1 MWVWGLCC
9 RREGMS
15 GVCSVSLS
23 SSLHLTLSCTLFLP
37 LPLFLSVSPS
47 PWMTLA
53 HFPSFRKGGSCLRSS
68 LMGCFRRSFQFI
80 YCLFYLSFISST
92 LGLPYARP
100 FFPPLM
106 PLFSD
111 ISTRCNPSEILFF
124 PLYRFQNLLNAKYM
138 SLYTYL
144 TPSLYSCIPTFHSHL
159 LILPHGSSHSINPL
173 ILVFSPLF
181 SLLHLFPSFF
191 NTFTLIYPR
200 IPVLAF
206 VESIYVYK

>member
-1 MWVWGLCC
+1 MSSFVLDGLFPPIFAIY
-9 RREGMS
+9 
-15 GVCSVSLS
+15 L
-23 SSLHLTLSCTLFLP
+23 LFI
-37 LPLFLSVSPS
+37 LFV
-47 PWMTLA
+47 
-53 HFPSFRKGGSCLRSS
+53 F
-68 LMGCFRRSFQFI
+68 
-80 YCLFYLSFISST
+80 YLFYTWFALCSSF
-92 LGLPYARP
+92 L
-100 FFPPLM
+100 FPPLI

-138 SLYTYL
+138 SLYAYL

-173 ILVFSPLF
+173 ILVFSPHF